1 MMLVGK
7 TSTLL
12 LNFKNGKKTDWTL
25 ENLEMI
31 CYNCYFL
38 YIGDIYNKKQVRA
51 MEDYTAPTA
60 EDNSVDWELD
70 DYYKEHL
77 QNLGIIDNN
86 NETDPGS
93 EFVSK
98 V

>member
-1 MMLVGK
+1 
-7 TSTLL
+7 
-12 LNFKNGKKTDWTL
+12 
-25 ENLEMI
+25 
-31 CYNCYFL
+31 
-38 YIGDIYNKKQVRA
+38 

-77 QNLGIIDNN
+77 QNLGVIDQDQ
-86 NETDPGS
+86 EPGS
-93 EFVSK
+93 EFISK